1 MLSTLDDDDDFYGKE
16 ERRQASQEWNSLPEQ
31 GVKVKRCYAEGCDKQ
46 AKEGGALHFALT

>member
-1 MLSTLDDDDDFYGKE
+1 MLSTLDDDDFYGKE

-46 AKEGGALHFALT
+46 AKEGGGVAFCLT

>member
-16 ERRQASQEWNSLPEQ
+16 ERRQASQEWNSLPEH

-46 AKEGGALHFALT
+46 AKEGGALHFA